1 MLSSWDEAHFGK
13 FASYYLKREFYFD
26 VHPPLGKMLIGFA
39 GVLAGYD
46 GSFDFES
53 GKKYPDNVNYTVIRI
68 FCASFGALMVP
79 LAYFTAIELG
89 LSKKAATLAGS
100 MVLMG
105 GF

>member
-1 MLSSWDEAHFGK
+1 ML
-13 FASYYLKREFYFD
+13 L
-26 VHPPLGKMLIGFA
+26 GFA

-53 GKKYPDNVNYTVIRI
+53 GKKYPDGLHYGVMRV

-89 LSKKAATLAGS
+89 MSKKAATLAGG

-105 GF
+105 E